1 MKKILAVDDSPT
13 MRQMITYTLKRADFE
28 VYEAEDGVEA
38 LEMVKELDLDLV
50 LTDINMPRMDG
61 LELIRNLRGL
71 PAFNGKPILTLTTE
85 GSIESKMKG
94 RDAGATG
101 WIVKPFDP
109 EVLVNTIN
117 KVLNR

>member
-13 MRQMITYTLKRADFE
+13 MRQMIVYTLKRAEFE

-38 LEMVKELDLDLV
+38 LELAKELDVDLV
-50 LTDINMPRMDG
+50 LTDINMPKMDG
-61 LELIRNLRGL
+61 IELIRSLRGL
-71 PAFNGKPILTLTTE
+71 AAYNGKPILTLTTE
-85 GSIESKMKG
+85 GSTESKMKG

-109 EVLVNTIN
+109 ETLVNTIN
-117 KVLNR
+117 KVLDR